1 MELAAGNQAFVF
13 EQYEQAAAHFQT
25 AISSSGG
32 GSVEAL
38 LGRARSLSKV
48 GGEKH
53 AQVVQDCN
61 KALTLLGGS
70 GDASLR
76 DLALFTKGVACFE
89 LDEFETAKDAFEQGL
104 AIRKQLNKD
113 ALLYE
118 RNLRKCNV
126 ELAEAASKA
135 ATAAAAVS
143 AAAVK
148 PPPAVS
154 KQQPQTQSQSQAQR
168 QLLAATRYQYYQTE
182 TAVILSVLA
191 KDMSPE
197 NVSVTI
203 TPDQLKVVLTHNDP
217 SPRQE
222 LVIDKELF
230 STIDAENSKVDVRK
244 AKIEITLRKTE
255 KYEWHSLENTGKPRV
270 VAPAPAAPTPK
281 SVPDRPKAYA
291 SQKDWEQVG
300 AEIEKELEAEKPE
313 GEEAL
318 QKLFRDIYSNAD
330 PDTRRAM
337 NKSFQTSGGT
347 VLSTNWREV
356 AQKDYEAPTERQ
368 APKGMEWRSWEG
380 DKLKQVEDD

>member
-13 EQYEQAAAHFQT
+13 EQYEQAAAHFQA
-25 AISSSGG
+25 AISSSSGG

-48 GGEKH
+48 GGGKH

-89 LDEFETAKDAFEQGL
+89 LDEFETAKEAFEQGL
-104 AIRKQLNKD
+104 AIRKQINKD
-113 ALLYE
+113 TLLYE

-135 ATAAAAVS
+135 AAVS

-154 KQQPQTQSQSQAQR
+154 AQQPQTQPLSQAQR

-217 SPRQE
+217 TPRQE
-222 LVIDKELF
+222 IVIDKELF

-270 VAPAPAAPTPK
+270 VAPAPVAPTPK
-281 SVPDRPKAYA
+281 SVPERPKAYA

-347 VLSTNWREV
+347 VLSTNWKEV

-380 DKLKQVEDD
+380 EKLKQVEDD

>member
-25 AISSSGG
+25 AISSSEG

-154 KQQPQTQSQSQAQR
+154 KQQPTQSQTQAQR

>member
-13 EQYEQAAAHFQT
+13 EQYEQAAAHFQA
-25 AISSSGG
+25 AISSSSGG

-48 GGEKH
+48 GGGKH

-70 GDASLR
+70 SDASLR

-89 LDEFETAKDAFEQGL
+89 LDEFETAKEAFEQGL
-104 AIRKQLNKD
+104 AIRKQINKD
-113 ALLYE
+113 TLLYE

-135 ATAAAAVS
+135 AAVS

-154 KQQPQTQSQSQAQR
+154 AQQPQTQPLSQAQR

-217 SPRQE
+217 TPRQE
-222 LVIDKELF
+222 IVIDKELF

-270 VAPAPAAPTPK
+270 VAPAPVAPTPK
-281 SVPDRPKAYA
+281 SVPERPKAYA
-291 SQKDWEQVG
+291 SQKDWDQVG

-330 PDTRRAM
+330 PETRRAM

-347 VLSTNWREV
+347 VLSTNWKEV

-380 DKLKQVEDD
+380 EKLKQVEDD